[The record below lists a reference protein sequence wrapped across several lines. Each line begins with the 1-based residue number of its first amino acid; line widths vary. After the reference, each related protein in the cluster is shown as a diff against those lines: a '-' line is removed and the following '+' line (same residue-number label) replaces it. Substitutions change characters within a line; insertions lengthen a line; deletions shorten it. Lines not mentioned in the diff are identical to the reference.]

1 MPNDHDPSLTL
12 LQDFDPRTYLRLL
25 VAQSHLDGLKPEERN
40 YIQARATVLGLDP
53 EGLLAEPLTEL
64 PPVPET
70 VSETTRRVIVRDCI
84 LLGCIDGDYSEME
97 RAHVH
102 RVAKWLSVDLDAVDR
117 IEDWLRRY
125 WDLMEESEALLS
137 GFDAP

>member
-1 MPNDHDPSLTL
+1 MPHDPSLTL
-12 LQDFDPRTYLRLL
+12 LQDFDARTYLRLL
-25 VAQSHLDGLKPEERN
+25 VAQSHLDGLKPEERH
-40 YIQARATVLGLDP
+40 YIQARATVLGLDA
-53 EGLLAEPLTEL
+53 EGLLSEPLTEL

-70 VSETTRRVIVRDCI
+70 VSEATRRVIVRDCI

-102 RVAKWLSVDLDAVDR
+102 RVANWLSVDLDAVDR